1 MKVYLYCLETK
12 TRDSKF
18 RFFFFEMLLSSPTR
32 VKTARSSP
40 LEFLIRYHH
49 IIVFH
54 RSRSFI
60 SAYIVTIRL
69 ALSKDSLR
77 EEKNNNTVNGDN
89 NRIEKRDRGEKNNKK
104 KKNGDEGCVILR
116 HADAKKIMWNP
127 LKDRRRV
134 LPELFG
140 SKRVGSISSYC
151 RLINFTNACNTYPYL
166 TLFFFLSLLFVSRIS
181 RKSWGNDVQCIRRF
195 FSRIIFE
202 EGSIFRSS

>member
-12 TRDSKF
+12 TWDSKF

-40 LEFLIRYHH
+40 LEFLTRYHH

-104 KKNGDEGCVILR
+104 KK
-116 HADAKKIMWNP
+116 W
-127 LKDRRRV
+127 RRRMRYSKACRREENYVESSEGSSSSIAGIIWIQTCRIDFV
-134 LPELFG
+134 L
-140 SKRVGSISSYC
+140 
-151 RLINFTNACNTYPYL
+151 
-166 TLFFFLSLLFVSRIS
+166 LSL
-181 RKSWGNDVQCIRRF
+181 D
-195 FSRIIFE
+195 
-202 EGSIFRSS
+202 

>member
-40 LEFLIRYHH
+40 LEFLTRYHH

-60 SAYIVTIRL
+60 STYIVTIRL

-77 EEKNNNTVNGDN
+77 EEKNNNTIKGDKK
-89 NRIEKRDRGEKNNKK
+89 EKRSEIEERKKTK

-166 TLFFFLSLLFVSRIS
+166 TLFFFLSLFYSSHASHVKAGATMSNVFVAS
-181 RKSWGNDVQCIRRF
+181 F
-195 FSRIIFE
+195 HE
-202 EGSIFRSS
+202 

>member
-1 MKVYLYCLETK
+1 M
-12 TRDSKF
+12 RDSKF

-40 LEFLIRYHH
+40 LEFLTRYHH

-89 NRIEKRDRGEKNNKK
+89 KEQRSEIEERKITK

-166 TLFFFLSLLFVSRIS
+166 TLFFFSLSLLFVSRIS